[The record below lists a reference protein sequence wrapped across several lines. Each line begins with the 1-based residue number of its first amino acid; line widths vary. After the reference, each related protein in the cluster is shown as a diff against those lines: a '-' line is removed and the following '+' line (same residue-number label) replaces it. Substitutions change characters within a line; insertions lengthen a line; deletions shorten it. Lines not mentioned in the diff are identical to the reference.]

1 MEVSEMAIQPK
12 KTGRALPKPHKFVSA
27 LQRKKVGS
35 SLIRGFIGK
44 ASKARYLRVYLDVE
58 LKRFV
63 EVPEKAV
70 LHFEDLRAQHGPA
83 ASVVLWVDQEAQ
95 IRHFG
100 NWAASDDPTTMAT
113 GEEGGGDPTTM
124 ATGEES
130 VTPFNPLDEVSNPF
144 GRFG

>member
-1 MEVSEMAIQPK
+1 MAVKPR
-12 KTGRALPKPHKFVSA
+12 KTRRALPKPHKFVSA

-63 EVPEKAV
+63 EVPEQAV
-70 LHFEDLRAQHGPA
+70 LHFEDLRAQNGPA
-83 ASVVLWVDQEAQ
+83 ASVVLWVDEEAQ
-95 IRHFG
+95 IQHFG

-130 VTPFNPLDEVSNPF
+130 VTPFNLLDEVSNPF